1 MLLILRRIQFLPL
14 IFLLI
19 NYIYLQDLKNKN
31 YLFRSL
37 GSYLGVIGALYFV
50 SFFIFSRFTYILFI
64 SFKRNY
70 FFQKYFESIGEV
82 EIDHE
87 LQPDG
92 LERHWHRLM
101 MAHQD
106 RMSALESE
114 VHRLERLQRLAE
126 KLHRLVNP
134 SNVHSITF

>member
-1 MLLILRRIQFLPL
+1 MLS
-14 IFLLI
+14 IF
-19 NYIYLQDLKNKN
+19 Y
-31 YLFRSL
+31 
-37 GSYLGVIGALYFV
+37 
-50 SFFIFSRFTYILFI
+50 
-64 SFKRNY
+64 
-70 FFQKYFESIGEV
+70 QKYFESIGEV

-87 LQPDG
+87 LQPEG

-126 KLHRLVNP
+126 KLHRFVVQLIELFNNYYVALFTCK
-134 SNVHSITF
+134 SF